1 MSFRR
6 YDKFLLRL
14 CQLQPWFI
22 LFFKQN
28 VFLNLE
34 DNKGNRTHAVTELS
48 HKRWKKNAILRRY
61 LQKNQPGTKSEH
73 LLMIS
78 SVGPQDGVHNSF
90 CCAMLRISSGALN
103 KCQNID
109 TQTN

>member
-34 DNKGNRTHAVTELS
+34 DNIR
-48 HKRWKKNAILRRY
+48 AIEPM
-61 LQKNQPGTKSEH
+61 Q
-73 LLMIS
+73 
-78 SVGPQDGVHNSF
+78 
-90 CCAMLRISSGALN
+90 
-103 KCQNID
+103 
-109 TQTN
+109 

>member
-1 MSFRR
+1 MNLNKIQMTVFFLSFAGIVVSFRR

-34 DNKGNRTHAVTELS
+34 DNIR
-48 HKRWKKNAILRRY
+48 
-61 LQKNQPGTKSEH
+61 
-73 LLMIS
+73 
-78 SVGPQDGVHNSF
+78 
-90 CCAMLRISSGALN
+90 AMEPM
-103 KCQNID
+103 Q
-109 TQTN
+109 